1 MTVQLL
7 ASSALMW
14 LLLSNIG
21 IEEVASK
28 LRVQH
33 AGAAGLVLA
42 LLAVQF
48 GIGMLR
54 WRMVCTALGVTLPER
69 RIMLAWVGMAV
80 ALSQVLPSSIGGD
93 GYRVL
98 ALGRRAG
105 IGAATR
111 TVVAERVVGLLTLS
125 ALALPLSLAAL
136 PHAGSR
142 FAFGVFAALSAAVLA
157 AGALAGVVARLLA
170 RWTASRLIRLIAA
183 DFAVMYSKSTLLP
196 VFGASLAIH
205 ALSVTIVICL
215 ATALALDEVL
225 WWQAVLVVPGT
236 LIASAIP
243 ISLGGW
249 GIRESSMVFGLTAF
263 GVSDAVALALSIGF
277 GLTIVAAGVMGLIL
291 WIAGTWHRSSP

>member
-1 MTVQLL
+1 
-7 ASSALMW
+7 
-14 LLLSNIG
+14 
-21 IEEVASK
+21 
-28 LRVQH
+28 
-33 AGAAGLVLA
+33 
-42 LLAVQF
+42 
-48 GIGMLR
+48 
-54 WRMVCTALGVTLPER
+54 
-69 RIMLAWVGMAV
+69 
-80 ALSQVLPSSIGGD
+80 
-93 GYRVL
+93 
-98 ALGRRAG
+98 
-105 IGAATR
+105 
-111 TVVAERVVGLLTLS
+111 
-125 ALALPLSLAAL
+125 LPLSLAAL

-142 FAFGVFAALSAAVLA
+142 FAFGVFATLSAAVLA

-183 DFAVMYSKSTLLP
+183 DVAVMYSKSTLLP

-225 WWQAVLVVPGT
+225 WWHAILVVPGT

-291 WIAGTWHRSSP
+291 WIVGTWHRSSP